1 MSYYVP
7 EEGDDERKKKEI
19 EALKEKYL
27 RMYLTPE
34 ARYRLNNLKLVGN
47 EAATIVEDKIFEL
60 AVQGKLDHQIDDDE
74 LKELLLK
81 IQSGKREMRIRW

>member
-1 MSYYVP
+1 MAYYAP
-7 EEGDDERKKKEI
+7 DSDEERKKKEL

-27 RMYLTPE
+27 RIYLTPE

-47 EAATIVEDKIFEL
+47 EAAEILEDQIFQL
-60 AVQGKLDHQIDDDE
+60 ALQGKLDHQIDDEE

-81 IQSGKREMRIRW
+81 IQSSKREIRIRW

>member
-1 MSYYVP
+1 MSYYIP
-7 EEGDDERKKKEI
+7 SEDESKKKEL
-19 EALKEKYL
+19 EELKEKYL

-47 EAATIVEDKIFEL
+47 EAAKMLEDKIFEL
-60 AVQGKLDHQIDDDE
+60 ALQGKLDHQIDDEE

-81 IQSGKREMRIRW
+81 IQSNRREIRIRW